1 MGWCNVGPD
10 DGAKAVADLL
20 MFNST
25 VKTLDLRGNGLGDA
39 GAKHLARALK
49 EHTND
54 KLTELDLGYNEIK
67 DEGACTLAQALKANP
82 DFAPKELKVNANYI
96 GRFGQV
102 ALTEALDMV
111 YEMGGGREIVITY

>member
-1 MGWCNVGPD
+1 MVGPHTPNGRTLSYFVIWPD
-10 DGAKAVADLL
+10 FWLL
-20 MFNST
+20 
-25 VKTLDLRGNGLGDA
+25 V
-39 GAKHLARALK
+39 
-49 EHTND
+49 
-54 KLTELDLGYNEIK
+54 
-67 DEGACTLAQALKANP
+67 QALKANP

>member
-1 MGWCNVGPD
+1 MCGLSLS
-10 DGAKAVADLL
+10 ASAD
-20 MFNST
+20 
-25 VKTLDLRGNGLGDA
+25 
-39 GAKHLARALK
+39 HLSAFV
-49 EHTND
+49 
-54 KLTELDLGYNEIK
+54 
-67 DEGACTLAQALKANP
+67 QALKANP

>member
-1 MGWCNVGPD
+1 VWS
-10 DGAKAVADLL
+10 ALI
-20 MFNST
+20 
-25 VKTLDLRGNGLGDA
+25 DA
-39 GAKHLARALK
+39 QSRLHIVHPLIGVLV
-49 EHTND
+49 
-54 KLTELDLGYNEIK
+54 I
-67 DEGACTLAQALKANP
+67 QALKANP

>member
-1 MGWCNVGPD
+1 MAEPHTSNVKSFSYCVRWPD
-10 DGAKAVADLL
+10 SYFV
-20 MFNST
+20 
-25 VKTLDLRGNGLGDA
+25 
-39 GAKHLARALK
+39 
-49 EHTND
+49 
-54 KLTELDLGYNEIK
+54 
-67 DEGACTLAQALKANP
+67 QALKANP